1 MKTYVF
7 TILLIGWDIRN
18 QQIFHSKV
26 SKNNVYNPIM
36 LFDASNHRKC
46 QKVIQTGVQR
56 GPQNPSKTCTARER
70 KARCAQQAAATM
82 YSLVLLSMSKVSQL
96 FQFSF

>member
-1 MKTYVF
+1 MKPQY
-7 TILLIGWDIRN
+7 LPYKLIGWDIRN
-18 QQIFHSKV
+18 QQILHSKV
-26 SKNNVYNPIM
+26 SKNNVYNSNM
-36 LFDASNHRKC
+36 LFDASNHRKY
-46 QKVIQTGVQR
+46 QKVIQTGVQK

-96 FQFSF
+96 FQFYF